1 MPRYFVR
8 LLIVTAV
15 ALAAILT
22 PLASTFTVEECCG
35 D

>member
-1 MPRYFVR
+1 VVR

-15 ALAAILT
+15 ALTIAAWRMGHLRHSG
-22 PLASTFTVEECCG
+22 AS